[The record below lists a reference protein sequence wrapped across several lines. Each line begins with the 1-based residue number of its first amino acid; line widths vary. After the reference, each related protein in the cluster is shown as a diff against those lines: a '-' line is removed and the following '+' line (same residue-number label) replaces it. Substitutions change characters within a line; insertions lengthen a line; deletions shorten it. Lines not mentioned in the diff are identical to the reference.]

1 MVCQYHPLLTQVF
14 YAQEQVASYKHHIY
28 NNRIKQ
34 NLVFKKYHGQNREN
48 YIFLGTT
55 KRTLEPY
62 YYKITLSNMV

>member
-14 YAQEQVASYKHHIY
+14 YAQEQVASYKHHTY

-55 KRTLEPY
+55 KNIRTILLQNNAV
-62 YYKITLSNMV
+62 K